1 MSIGLTVIS
10 TIIIVYIVVIIYE
23 KLQKKNEI

>member
-23 KLQKKNEI
+23 KLQKKTK

>member
-10 TIIIVYIVVIIYE
+10 TIVIVYIVVIIYE
-23 KLQKKNEI
+23 KLQKKTK